1 MKSNENRKLISLFCT
16 LIMILSLCGCAA
28 KQNKYEPYTLLPRE
42 FLLGE
47 TLDENGNIILP
58 DETIQLTADDIQSMN
73 HGNARM
79 CFNEEGYLTFLNGRY
94 YDGRI
99 EDQED
104 AVASLQGIAGL
115 LGLGAG
121 SDFFC
126 EYGEKNN
133 NTGYTYYT
141 FKQRYGEGTM
151 ENRTLKVF
159 IDPEGYAAGLSS
171 SFVPNLG
178 YAEPVDWVAPQQAET
193 VITDTV
199 YPGKNITVYSEYT
212 QKVAVTYNETI
223 YSAYAVY
230 TDNFTQAGQDA
241 GLPYLVSYVNWDG
254 TYIDTYATSVLSGIE
269 TDQTASAYFEGMKPS
284 TYTGTVWLQDGSSTS
299 ITVPIA
305 YDAEKECYYLMDVD
319 RKIAVAD
326 RTMFFDQGFVSF
338 SSSSDGQTWDN
349 NHLLAFYNYIR
360 VYDFFANMGIYSIDG
375 TGAPILVCCDWL
387 DDYGEPFDNASS
399 SGILRGWAVFSM
411 SDANHFS
418 EAVDVIAHE
427 FTHGVSGYM
436 RGGDIYMN
444 HTGAINEG
452 FSDIMGNVVEMSL
465 GATTDT
471 QWLIGEMSG
480 RVLRSLSDPLLSSNP
495 IELGGQYYAPPVP
508 PSEVDNEKN
517 DRGGVHI
524 NASLL
529 SQMSYKLYQ
538 YGMSLEEESRLWF
551 TCMGLITPK
560 SDYNEIYEALMM
572 SVKMLELDQRY
583 ADFLTDA
590 FQKAKLIS

>member
-1 MKSNENRKLISLFCT
+1 
-16 LIMILSLCGCAA
+16 
-28 KQNKYEPYTLLPRE
+28 
-42 FLLGE
+42 
-47 TLDENGNIILP
+47 
-58 DETIQLTADDIQSMN
+58 
-73 HGNARM
+73 
-79 CFNEEGYLTFLNGRY
+79 
-94 YDGRI
+94 
-99 EDQED
+99 
-104 AVASLQGIAGL
+104 
-115 LGLGAG
+115 
-121 SDFFC
+121 
-126 EYGEKNN
+126 
-133 NTGYTYYT
+133 
-141 FKQRYGEGTM
+141 
-151 ENRTLKVF
+151 
-159 IDPEGYAAGLSS
+159 
-171 SFVPNLG
+171 
-178 YAEPVDWVAPQQAET
+178 
-193 VITDTV
+193 
-199 YPGKNITVYSEYT
+199 
-212 QKVAVTYNETI
+212 
-223 YSAYAVY
+223 
-230 TDNFTQAGQDA
+230 
-241 GLPYLVSYVNWDG
+241 
-254 TYIDTYATSVLSGIE
+254 
-269 TDQTASAYFEGMKPS
+269 
-284 TYTGTVWLQDGSSTS
+284 
-299 ITVPIA
+299 
-305 YDAEKECYYLMDVD
+305 
-319 RKIAVAD
+319 
-326 RTMFFDQGFVSF
+326 
-338 SSSSDGQTWDN
+338 
-349 NHLLAFYNYIR
+349 
-360 VYDFFANMGIYSIDG
+360 
-375 TGAPILVCCDWL
+375 
-387 DDYGEPFDNASS
+387 
-399 SGILRGWAVFSM
+399 M

-427 FTHGVSGYM
+427 FTLGVSGYM